1 MSVIAIG
8 NQLPRDTLAGSAML
22 ARSRSGVEVPGN
34 AAKPQADYSHRGE
47 NRLMAVVF
55 QHPITITDFGHV
67 SPNNF
72 GTGWRRDIK
81 ERTRWITRQRWPDA
95 YGPGSR
101 TDALFHIRS
110 GSRGRTVLCIDPP
123 KRCYVD
129 VLVI

>member
-81 ERTRWITRQRWPDA
+81 ERTRWITRQRWPDERKKERISSPEA
-95 YGPGSR
+95 NPLSLERLPVRITNRRVVPYQ
-101 TDALFHIRS
+101 
-110 GSRGRTVLCIDPP
+110 
-123 KRCYVD
+123 KR
-129 VLVI
+129 